1 MPKALLIEDDDGI
14 ITPLSLYIE
23 QTGYE
28 VVVCK
33 DGSDALDD
41 FHREKP
47 DIIILDINLPG
58 KSGVEVCREV
68 RAENDTPI
76 IILSARESEDDKVAL
91 LELWADDY
99 VSKPFS
105 PRELLARMSAVIKR
119 SEQRKKTPKNAKI
132 MEFWKLAIDGKNFQV
147 LLAGNEVRF
156 TKTEFAILEYFIKN
170 AKSVIKRD
178 ALMKDII
185 GYDNYLYDRTIDTHV
200 KNIRKKLDGAVEI
213 ETVRG
218 VGYRIKSL

>member
-23 QTGYE
+23 QSGYE

-33 DGSDALDD
+33 DGSDALDM
-41 FHREKP
+41 FHSEKP

-68 RAENDTPI
+68 RSESDTPI
-76 IILSARESEDDKVAL
+76 IVLSARESEDDKVAL

-119 SEQRKKTPKNAKI
+119 TEQRKKTPKNGKAL
-132 MEFWKLAIDGKNFQV
+132 EFGRLSIDGKNFQV
-147 LLAGNEVRF
+147 LLNGNEIRF
-156 TKTEFAILEYFIKN
+156 TKTEFAILEYIIKN
-170 AKSVIKRD
+170 SKSVIKRES
-178 ALMKDII
+178 LMKDII
-185 GYDNYLYDRTIDTHV
+185 WYDNYLYDRTIDTHV

>member
-147 LLAGNEVRF
+147 LLSGSEVRF
-156 TKTEFAILEYFIKN
+156 TKTEFAILEYFVKN